1 VISSKSPPGSG
12 SYSCRSDLTH
22 STEDRA
28 LQTRQATPCN
38 CLNDLQGADDTR
50 CQTSKKEKYNFTQV
64 MEARLETFQEEE
76 HTEEHQFPVP
86 PQAPVEENMNWG
98 RFAIDIIETLILAGI
113 LFVGI
118 NAISAR
124 VRVDGFSMRPTLEDG
139 EFVLVSKLNYKFGS
153 VERGDIIVFHFPMDP
168 NQELIKR
175 VIGLPRDHIKVS
187 EGKVSVNGQNLIEPY
202 ISAAPLYSGEWDVPD
217 GQLFVLGDNRND
229 SSDSHS
235 WGLLP
240 AENIVGKAVVIYW
253 PPAFWKLIKH
263 KELLVTQ

>member
-1 VISSKSPPGSG
+1 MGLGTIYLPS
-12 SYSCRSDLTH
+12 RWT
-22 STEDRA
+22 
-28 LQTRQATPCN
+28 TPCI
-38 CLNDLQGADDTR
+38 CLIDLQGTNDTAT
-50 CQTSKKEKYNFTQV
+50 QTWKKEKYNFTQV
-64 MEARLETFQEEE
+64 MEARLETIQEEE
-76 HTEEHQFPVP
+76 HTEEHQFPIP

-124 VRVDGFSMRPTLEDG
+124 VRVDGYSMRPTLEDG

-175 VIGLPRDHIKVS
+175 VMGLPRDHIEVS
-187 EGKVSVNGQNLIEPY
+187 AGKVSVNGQDLIEPY
-202 ISAAPLYSGEWDVPD
+202 IAAAPVYSGEWDVPD

-229 SSDSHS
+229 SSDSHA
-235 WGLLP
+235 WGFLP
-240 AENIVGKAVVIYW
+240 AENVVGKAIVIYW
-253 PPAFWKLIKH
+253 PPAFWELIKH
-263 KELLVTQ
+263 EELLLTQ